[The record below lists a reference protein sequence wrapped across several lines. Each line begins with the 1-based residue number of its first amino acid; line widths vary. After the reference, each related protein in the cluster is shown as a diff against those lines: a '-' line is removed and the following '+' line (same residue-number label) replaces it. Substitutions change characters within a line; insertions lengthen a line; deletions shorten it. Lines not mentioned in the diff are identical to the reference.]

1 MNIGAKIYYDK
12 LTGNVIVNTGERS
25 GNVVETT
32 TEQDFAVY
40 SELSERVV
48 DTVGMIQL
56 GYGSHSSDFLAGG
69 IITKVD
75 LNTLKPLFT
84 YPETSEEPTEPKP
97 SLSQEVEDIKKRQD
111 LMQQALDDLVFGGAL

>member
-12 LTGNVIVNTGERS
+12 FTGNVIINTGERS

-40 SELSERVV
+40 TELSERVP
-48 DTVGMIQL
+48 DTIGMIQL
-56 GYGSHSSDFLAGG
+56 EFGEYASDVSAGG
-69 IITKVD
+69 VITKVD

-84 YPETSEEPTEPKP
+84 YPTTDSEPEPQP
-97 SLSQEVEDIKKRQD
+97 SLSQKVDDIEKRQD
-111 LMQQALDDLVFGGAL
+111 LMQEALDNLLMGGL